1 MQHVAIVTDSTASL
15 PQDLAAHWG
24 ISVASMQLRVGDEL
38 TREPRVS
45 TDWLL
50 RAMRNGVPV
59 EAKAPAPD
67 TLLQAYQQA
76 WHDSATA
83 VVSLHVS
90 SRLSPATQA
99 ALQASTHV
107 PTPVHIVDSQSSGM
121 ALGFAALAGARTA
134 AAGGSPAEV
143 CATAQRRAARTQV
156 IIYIDDLEYLHRAGY
171 IGKTAA
177 YFGSK
182 MAVKPLLTVRDGEV
196 EPMDKLLG
204 SERAVGKAVD
214 RAVELAGEDPVDVAV
229 EHFAAPNDAEEL
241 MTALKRKI
249 PRGEE
254 FVRTRVST
262 AIGANVGPGALAV
275 TISPH

>member
-1 MQHVAIVTDSTASL
+1 M
-15 PQDLAAHWG
+15 
-24 ISVASMQLRVGDEL
+24 
-38 TREPRVS
+38 
-45 TDWLL
+45 
-50 RAMRNGVPV
+50 
-59 EAKAPAPD
+59 
-67 TLLQAYQQA
+67 
-76 WHDSATA
+76 
-83 VVSLHVS
+83 
-90 SRLSPATQA
+90 
-99 ALQASTHV
+99 
-107 PTPVHIVDSQSSGM
+107 
-121 ALGFAALAGARTA
+121 
-134 AAGGSPAEV
+134 
-143 CATAQRRAARTQV
+143 

-214 RAVELAGEDPVDVAV
+214 RAVELAGETRGRGG

-249 PRGEE
+249 PAGEE